1 MLGYSARYHV
11 ASLAAIFLALGIGI
25 LIGTGLGKNV
35 VNDTT
40 RKLESSLKG
49 DLDSARAQASSL
61 RDQLRQQQEFSQA
74 VYPPLTRKALAGTRL
89 AVIALGGLDDS
100 LRNDI
105 KQVLGP
111 QSTGARVR
119 EFAVVREPPDL
130 SGLNADLRGTHIHPL
145 RRGSGSVSKFGR
157 RAAHALLFGG
167 PLFRRVSGSLLVRRS
182 GNPGGIGGVIVARS
196 SPPDQRPAAATATS
210 ELEAGILDSLAAAGV
225 PAVGVERTDA
235 DPSSMSLFHGHG
247 LTTVDDLDLT
257 SGQIALVYA
266 LRGARGSFGVGT
278 EATRLLPPLRRIL
291 RPTEPALVATPPPAT
306 ATAGS
311 HATPRPGQSGRH
323 AGSSSGGTRPGR

>member
-11 ASLAAIFLALGIGI
+11 ASLAAVFLALGIGI

-49 DLDSARAQASSL
+49 DLESARAQASSL
-61 RDQLRQQQEFSQA
+61 RGQLRQQQEFAQA
-74 VYPPLTRKALAGTRL
+74 VYPALTRKALAGARL

-100 LRNDI
+100 LRSDI
-105 KQVLGP
+105 EHVLGLHNG
-111 QSTGARVR
+111 TGARLR

-130 SGLNADLRGTHIHPL
+130 AGLNADLRGTHIHPL
-145 RRGSGSVSKFGR
+145 RRGNGSLPKLGR
-157 RAAHALLFGG
+157 RAGHALLFGG
-167 PLFRRVSGSLLVRRS
+167 PFFRRVSGSLLARRS
-182 GNPGGIGGVIVARS
+182 GNPGGIGGVVVART
-196 SPPDQRPAAATATS
+196 SPPDQRPAAAAATS
-210 ELEAGILDSLAAAGV
+210 ELEAGILDGLAAAGV

-257 SGQIALVYA
+257 AGQVSLVYA
-266 LRGARGSFGVGT
+266 LRGARGSFGIGA

-291 RPTEPALVATPPPAT
+291 QPTEPALVTTPPPPVAGNQAT
-306 ATAGS
+306 L
-311 HATPRPGQSGRH
+311 RPGQSDRR
-323 AGSSSGGTRPGR
+323 AGSSSGRARSSR